1 MKMMMLTSNL
11 STDAASVADSL
22 SAMIQKELTTYCHH
36 DGYLDPSDPTIITP
50 DDRMA
55 LVDWC
60 YGVVDHCQFSR
71 ESVASARKWSTDSSP
86 SHLNLHMRHYMIVKS
101 SSSLPSWHCT
111 FPSRSM
117 NPPPLGAVSSLI

>member
-1 MKMMMLTSNL
+1 MPTENL
-11 STDAASVADSL
+11 STDVASVADSL

-71 ESVASARKWSTDSSP
+71 ESVVGHGNGRPIPLYPIST
-86 SHLNLHMRHYMIVKS
+86 Y
-101 SSSLPSWHCT
+101 T
-111 FPSRSM
+111 
-117 NPPPLGAVSSLI
+117 